1 LFISAIITAAGSGQ
15 RFGETKQFKLL
26 CGQPLYQYSIK
37 VFLSVKIF
45 DEIIMVVPKGSQ
57 KTIEQ
62 EVNSFSD
69 KPVKIINGGINRQD
83 SVKNGIRA
91 SSINSDLV
99 VIHDAVRPFVT
110 KKLIE
115 DCISSCSHS
124 DGAIIA
130 IPPVDTIKYS
140 TGNIIEKT
148 INRECVWMAQTPQ
161 AFNKEKLLEA
171 YENNSLNNSN
181 FTDEASIM
189 EGMGY
194 TITIV
199 PGTGNNF
206 KITTNDDWNRAEAL
220 LK

>member
-1 LFISAIITAAGSGQ
+1 MFISAIITAAGSGQ

-26 CGQPLYQYSIK
+26 DGQPLYQYSIK

-45 DEIIMVVPKGSQ
+45 DEVILVVPRDSQ

-62 EVNSFSD
+62 EINSFSD

-91 SSINSDLV
+91 SSVNSDLV

-115 DCISSCSHS
+115 DCISACSYS

-140 TGNIIEKT
+140 TSDIIEKT
-148 INRECVWMAQTPQ
+148 IDREFVWMAQTPQ
-161 AFNKEKLLEA
+161 VFNKGKLLEA
-171 YENNSLNNSN
+171 YENQSLNNSI

-194 TITIV
+194 SITIV
-199 PGTGNNF
+199 PGTEQNF
-206 KITTNDDWNRAEAL
+206 KITTRDDWNRAEAL

>member
-1 LFISAIITAAGSGQ
+1 M
-15 RFGETKQFKLL
+15 
-26 CGQPLYQYSIK
+26 
-37 VFLSVKIF
+37 FLSVKIF
-45 DEIIMVVPKGSQ
+45 DEVILVVPRDSQ

-62 EVNSFSD
+62 EINSFSD

-91 SSINSDLV
+91 SSVNSDLV

-115 DCISSCSHS
+115 DCISACSYS

-140 TGNIIEKT
+140 TSDIIEKT
-148 INRECVWMAQTPQ
+148 IDREFVWMAQTPQ
-161 AFNKEKLLEA
+161 VFNKGKLLEA
-171 YENNSLNNSN
+171 YENQSLNNSI

-194 TITIV
+194 SITIV
-199 PGTGNNF
+199 PGTEKNF
-206 KITTNDDWNRAEAL
+206 KITTRDDWNRAEAL

>member
-1 LFISAIITAAGSGQ
+1 MFISAIITAAGSGQ

-26 CGQPLYQYSIK
+26 DGQPLYQYSIK

-45 DEIIMVVPKGSQ
+45 DEVILVVPRDSQ

-62 EVNSFSD
+62 ETNSFSD

-91 SSINSDLV
+91 SSVNSDLV

-115 DCISSCSHS
+115 DCISACSYS

-140 TGNIIEKT
+140 TSDIIEKT
-148 INRECVWMAQTPQ
+148 IDREFVWMAQTPQ
-161 AFNKEKLLEA
+161 VFNKGKLLEA
-171 YENNSLNNSN
+171 YENQSLNNSI

-194 TITIV
+194 SITIV
-199 PGTGNNF
+199 PGTEKNF
-206 KITTNDDWNRAEAL
+206 KITTRDDWNRAEAL

>member
-26 CGQPLYQYSIK
+26 DGQPLYQYSIK
-37 VFLSVKIF
+37 VFLGLKIF
-45 DEIIMVVPKGSQ
+45 DEVILVVPRGSR

-62 EVNSFSD
+62 ETNSFSD
-69 KPVKIINGGINRQD
+69 KPVKIITGGINRKD

-91 SSINSDLV
+91 SSVNSDLV

-115 DCISSCSHS
+115 DCISACSYS

-140 TGNIIEKT
+140 KDNIIEKT
-148 INRECVWMAQTPQ
+148 IARDFVWMAQTPQ
-161 AFNKEKLLEA
+161 AFNKKKLLEA
-171 YENNSLNNSN
+171 YENHSLNNSN
-181 FTDEASIM
+181 FTDESSIM
-189 EGMGY
+189 ECMGY
-194 TITIV
+194 VITIV
-199 PGTGNNF
+199 PGTENNF